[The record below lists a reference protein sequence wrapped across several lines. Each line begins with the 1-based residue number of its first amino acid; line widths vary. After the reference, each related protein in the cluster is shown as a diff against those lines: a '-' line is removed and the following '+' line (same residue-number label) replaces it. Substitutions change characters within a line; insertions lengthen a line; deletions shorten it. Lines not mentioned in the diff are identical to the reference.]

1 MLRRF
6 NLRHRVLCDCK
17 IKILEKDIDIGSI
30 RRKINEIEL
39 RKDFEEFCRRMRIK
53 WHFWN
58 DPTSG
63 FSIITSLA
71 PKSAWKPFGSFLKSG
86 VN

>member
-30 RRKINEIEL
+30 QRKMNEIEL
-39 RKDFEEFCRRMRIK
+39 RKDFEEFCRRRESNGIFGMTP
-53 WHFWN
+53 HQV
-58 DPTSG
+58 
-63 FSIITSLA
+63 LA
-71 PKSAWKPFGSFLKSG
+71 L
-86 VN
+86 